1 MTSLAASHRQ
11 AKKQLAAAGTSVSP
25 GFGGRIAATLLLL
38 SLAAASAAG
47 LLLAM
52 DLVDPALL
60 RVDALGDWMGESWI
74 NRLSF
79 GAGSGAVGL
88 LALAFLFRGPGA
100 TQLAANSRHIVKMGE
115 RGVLYVNSE
124 SVSALA
130 VAAVRGLPE
139 VMDAE
144 VRVRGAGSAP
154 VRLLIRAVVLPGASL
169 PDVGQAAQDAAR
181 DAATRLGGL
190 TVQDVN
196 IELVVSVPD
205 NLDRILE

>member
-25 GFGGRIAATLLLL
+25 GLGGRIAATLLLL
-38 SLAAASAAG
+38 SLAAVSAAG
-47 LLLAM
+47 LLLAT
-52 DLVDPALL
+52 DLVDPVLL
-60 RVDALGDWMGESWI
+60 RVESLGTWLAETWV
-74 NRLSF
+74 NRLTF
-79 GAGSGAVGL
+79 GAGSGAVGVI
-88 LALAFLFRGPGA
+88 ALAFLFRGPGA
-100 TQLAANSRHIVKMGE
+100 TKLAANSRHIVKMGE
-115 RGVLYVNSE
+115 RGVLYVNSQ

-130 VAAVRGLPE
+130 ATAVRSIPE
-139 VMDAE
+139 IMDAE

-181 DAATRLGGL
+181 EAATRLAGL

-205 NLDRILE
+205 HLDRILE